1 MVHTL
6 MDGTEDTMSNATRIE
21 TETTHCDGC
30 QGNAW
35 KQNPQPA
42 RKRCAKLGPDG
53 AYTLALCADCYP
65 ALAEQDAADAAERDE
80 LSCYISDTFKDL
92 NGVRPRHINFC
103 TTPIEE
109 LRSIL
114 ARLERDLREE
124 MEAERDEAAFEASLA
139 SNEPLSGE
147 GWSYTPAQV

>member
-1 MVHTL
+1 MTNL
-6 MDGTEDTMSNATRIE
+6 S
-21 TETTHCDGC
+21 
-30 QGNAW
+30 
-35 KQNPQPA
+35 
-42 RKRCAKLGPDG
+42 
-53 AYTLALCADCYP
+53 
-65 ALAEQDAADAAERDE
+65 ERDE

-92 NGVRPRHINFC
+92 YNVRPRHINFR

-124 MEAERDEAAFEASLA
+124 MEEERAEAEFEAQPA
-139 SNEPLSGE
+139 NEPMSGE